1 MSIQYTV
8 KKGDTLNSIAQAQ
21 GFKNY
26 KDAGITSVPSGNFDL
41 IRPGETINF
50 NQNRVPGIQDTTPLV
65 SSLDDSQGFK
75 NNSGSLDSLLNPQP
89 LPDTTMPEPTDDQN
103 NKNRNRNNQNNKK
116 NPSIGGN
123 ETTGDAL
130 FDRLNQDAEDAKI
143 QADAQGEEVKREYE
157 SLFKSELAAINS
169 RARAATNK
177 INQSFSQRIEEQKRI
192 NNVNVDRV
200 RAYGLSSG
208 NAMTVPLAWSDAITE
223 RERKGAEEI
232 SSLETQRNN
241 LIDQARAARD
251 EGRSDLLAAK
261 IKDIQSAENRLNERL
276 DEIEKE
282 SQAQYTLLRKV
293 REGKENELQEQR
305 VEMLAKMKAY
315 FKVNTGEIDGMSPE
329 EKNAKITELSN
340 SYGLEYYEVFGV
352 IEEALAPNFANLEGQ
367 LKLDKLTAE
376 VGATEALGRQR
387 DASASA
393 SWESAAKTKK
403 QTDQIGTEES
413 ENRQFTKSEEDK
425 LEQAGLANAT
435 RKVKLDFL
443 HGDDFEKI
451 EAKDSGMMDENDP
464 LGLF

>member
-1 MSIQYTV
+1 
-8 KKGDTLNSIAQAQ
+8 
-21 GFKNY
+21 
-26 KDAGITSVPSGNFDL
+26 
-41 IRPGETINF
+41 
-50 NQNRVPGIQDTTPLV
+50 
-65 SSLDDSQGFK
+65 
-75 NNSGSLDSLLNPQP
+75 
-89 LPDTTMPEPTDDQN
+89 
-103 NKNRNRNNQNNKK
+103 
-116 NPSIGGN
+116 
-123 ETTGDAL
+123 L
-130 FDRLNQDAEDAKI
+130 FDRLNQEAEDAKI

-192 NNVNVDRV
+192 NNINVDRV

-315 FKVNTGEIDGMSPE
+315 FKVNTGEIDGMTPE
-329 EKNAKITELSN
+329 EKNAKITELAN